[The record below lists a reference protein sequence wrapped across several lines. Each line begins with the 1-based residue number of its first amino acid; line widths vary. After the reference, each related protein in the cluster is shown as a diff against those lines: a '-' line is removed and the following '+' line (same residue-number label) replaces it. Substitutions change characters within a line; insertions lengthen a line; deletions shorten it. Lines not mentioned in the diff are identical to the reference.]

1 MKISTKFFT
10 GATVSV
16 GLIVAVLIG
25 NTVVVQQIRQ
35 IIREKVNQSTETVKV
50 ALAAENALKSEII
63 ELKDAVLLKSEDAG
77 RVNSTKQF
85 LDSLNQLEH
94 LLPEAP
100 EISVIRRR
108 HEFLSQI
115 ATQLTNLNS
124 SKTYLEDSQQSFRAI
139 NSFSRDIELFLNKLI
154 ERNNQQRLVI
164 EDQLQSLYQVQRII
178 SFIVVQIILILFIGK
193 FMVIWRP
200 MLKSLQNLQVGTAE
214 IAAGNLDYRLD
225 IRTGDEVEDLAQA
238 FNHMA
243 VKLAQSRETLL
254 KNTELTQMN
263 QRLEVEISERKQAEA
278 ELQKTFKELQS
289 TQAQL
294 IQTEKMSSLGQLV
307 AGIAH
312 EINNPIN
319 FIHGNITH
327 THKYTQE
334 LLELVHLYQ
343 EQFPNPGE
351 KIEEKLEDIDLEFL
365 LDDLPKILSSMK
377 IGSVRIQQIVLSL
390 RSFSRLD
397 EADMKEVNIHEGIDS
412 TLLIL
417 QNRLKVKPE
426 CSNIEII
433 KEYGQLPLVE
443 CYPGQL
449 NQVFLNIINNAI
461 DILEQSKVNNS
472 ELSTIDYRLLA
483 KPQILIHTQVASNNR
498 VVVRIADN
506 GPGMTEEVKQ
516 KLFDPFFT
524 TKPVGQGTGLGLS
537 VSYQI
542 VVQKHCGVLRCESEL
557 GKGSEFWIEI
567 PLRQEQKQ
575 VVFKTASEK
584 LRAIA

>member
-63 ELKDAVLLKSEDAG
+63 ELKDAVLLKSEDPG

-108 HEFLSQI
+108 HEFLSQM

-225 IRTGDEVEDLAQA
+225 IRTGDEVEDLAKA

-397 EADMKEVNIHEGIDS
+397 EADMKEVDIHEGIDS

-483 KPQILIHTQVASNNR
+483 KPQILINTQVASNNR

-537 VSYQI
+537 ISYQI

-575 VVFKTASEK
+575 VLFKTASEK